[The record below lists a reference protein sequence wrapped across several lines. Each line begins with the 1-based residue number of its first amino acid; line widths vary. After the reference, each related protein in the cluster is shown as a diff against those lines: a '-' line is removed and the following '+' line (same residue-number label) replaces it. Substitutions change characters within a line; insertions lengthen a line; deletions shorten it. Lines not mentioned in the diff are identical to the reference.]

1 MTRQT
6 TEVET
11 RRREVLRAFARWSP
25 ALLLIA
31 ATAWLYATGL
41 ATDISLDNLQAH
53 EIRLR
58 GEVAASPMLAL
69 AVFTALYAVA
79 TAAFVPVGLVM
90 MLAGGFLFGPLVGAL
105 TTIVGSTLGAI
116 MAYLAARFAAGD
128 HVRNRLAASRLR
140 RLVEGFERAP
150 FGFLLTLRLAPLSP
164 FGLVNVAAGCAR
176 APFRPYVAATA
187 LGAVPHSLIYSY
199 LGAGLGGAFLT
210 GRPPTVAI
218 LLTPTIA
225 WPLTA
230 LAVVSLLAARMGRR
244 DRAAPG
250 QVG

>member
-1 MTRQT
+1 MARQT

-11 RRREVLRAFARWSP
+11 QGRKILRAFARWTP

-31 ATAWLYATGL
+31 ATAWLYASGM

-58 GEVAASPMLAL
+58 AEVAANPLLAL

-90 MLAGGFLFGPLVGAL
+90 MLAGGFLFGPLIGTFATV
-105 TTIVGSTLGAI
+105 VGSTGGAI

-128 HVRNRLAASRLR
+128 YIRNRLATGRLR
-140 RLVEGFERAP
+140 MLVEGFERGP
-150 FGFLLTLRLAPLSP
+150 FGYLLTLRLVPLSP

-176 APFRPYVAATA
+176 APFRAYVAATVV
-187 LGAVPHSLIYSY
+187 GAIPYSLIYSY
-199 LGAGLGGAFLT
+199 LGDGLGEAFLASRT
-210 GRPPTVAI
+210 PTAAI
-218 LLTPTIA
+218 FLTPDIA
-225 WPLTA
+225 WPLAA
-230 LAVVSLLAARMGRR
+230 LMVISLLAARLSRRERTGRI
-244 DRAAPG
+244 A
-250 QVG
+250 

>member
-6 TEVET
+6 TEVEAQG
-11 RRREVLRAFARWSP
+11 RKILRALARWTP

-31 ATAWLYATGL
+31 ATAWLYASGM

-58 GEVAASPMLAL
+58 AEVAANPLLAL

-90 MLAGGFLFGPLVGAL
+90 MLAGGFLFGPLIGTVA
-105 TTIVGSTLGAI
+105 TVVGSTAGAI

-128 HVRNRLAASRLR
+128 YIRDRLAAGRLR
-140 RLVEGFERAP
+140 KLIEGFERAP
-150 FGFLLTLRLAPLSP
+150 FGYLLTLRLVPLSP

-176 APFRPYVAATA
+176 APFRAYVAATVV
-187 LGAVPHSLIYSY
+187 GAVPYSLIYSY
-199 LGAGLGGAFLT
+199 LGDGLGEAFLT
-210 GRPPTVAI
+210 NRTPTAAI
-218 LLTPTIA
+218 LLTPDIA
-225 WPLTA
+225 WPLAA
-230 LAVVSLLAARMGRR
+230 LTVISLLTARFSRR
-244 DRAAPG
+244 ERSRRLA
-250 QVG
+250 